1 MWVVKETGQS
11 WDGDYFRT
19 TILIENVIP
28 FLKSDENVMC
38 PNQTT
43 FLHDRAPCMSAL
55 ATQQLLRVNN
65 IDFFGNSEW
74 PGSSPDL
81 NACEN
86 LGAIL
91 KERVESQLASHNE
104 TLETALQRSLGDLE
118 FDTELFCRLL
128 QSYPARLDAVRKA
141 GGRHTKY

>member
-1 MWVVKETGQS
+1 MKNPSGEKLGKCRF
-11 WDGDYFRT
+11 GK
-19 TILIENVIP
+19 TIARGKKL
-28 FLKSDENVMC
+28 
-38 PNQTT
+38 
-43 FLHDRAPCMSAL
+43 
-55 ATQQLLRVNN
+55 
-65 IDFFGNSEW
+65 FGRQA
-74 PGSSPDL
+74 PDL

-91 KERVESQLASHNE
+91 KDRVESRQVSHNE